1 MVRYVDATTILIIN
15 TFIFLNSI
23 PDASSFAPNQSPSTW
38 VLPYIPPSPILRI
51 TEKRSASVAASYY
64 DYEDGRANNPKGMAY
79 LDTLGKG
86 DVLKRRERKVLLSE
100 QSVTGGGKTTIY
112 DVTLSIAKT
121 APSAAVAK
129 TMGLQLRQISDQGE
143 ISDTSLDLDSMRY
156 LSVAEEV
163 YRDMNVVTPDN
174 VEEDGPVGSVQ
185 LLNLPVNFVLDPE
198 MKGIIVSRVI
208 RGSLS
213 WNAGVRS
220 GDFML
225 ATSATLGDKIWP
237 KSTLDGVRSA
247 LSSRRIMSS
256 KMKFQFKRAGFSI
269 ISSDEIVKEFEI
281 SLMRPL
287 GLNIADKKDGYV
299 HVTGF
304 TEQAS
309 MLVRERLMIGD
320 RVVAVESSI
329 GGNMWP
335 VSNVNGAVSAC
346 TSRLPGQ
353 PVKIRFERVVK
364 EVGEMDNQ
372 TDDLTVNGASSVY
385 VVDSSIERSQ
395 SKTNEKLLVRCCDVL
410 KRYIAVYDSK
420 SSRHASVPALVAD
433 RVLETLADGSATLD
447 PKTLSLV
454 MNSYLLCSQ
463 PDKAIR
469 AFEAAV
475 GMSADGSKRK
485 TDVVIL
491 GKKEGSRII
500 ADITAIDL
508 FTGTDLIRAHSQIGD
523 FLSARRVL
531 AAMEGNDVAVDGVG
545 NPKWP
550 GKIKVDTQ
558 SYNSVLAAAAANA
571 EGDLGLSVAI
581 DVFNSM
587 SEPLLFTTATPKK
600 DLISY
605 NIMIEAYARAGR
617 RSDAFAIYNSMRDAG
632 VNPDKVSITS
642 LIKAVVKDDDIETAR
657 LFLRDMKNNN
667 IEADVVAY
675 NTVIRALCD
684 KLQWYDAKE
693 LVAEMETS
701 GINPDQKTYGLLMNG
716 LMKANKPGA
725 CLTLFEA
732 ACADQRT
739 VAMTENVQLYT
750 TAVTAAATLGDYERA
765 LDLVSRMTF
774 AGVKPNMK
782 TLTAL
787 MGACLSGG
795 RPDFAVDVFK
805 KIKRPDGIALTR
817 AVKAYC
823 ENKDFIPALDIIESQ
838 SDRERCIMTGKQ
850 VMSNYD
856 YVMRCALESHNY
868 IAAQKIMTNLLDNGF
883 IPSKKIFKTIVT
895 SLDLTQKIT
904 NEKTAG
910 QSISTNNENGQFI
923 YLLSVFDSIA
933 RRRLPCDASFYSAF
947 LLEGARQGGLERKI
961 CSLITQARIDTTQFG
976 NEICL
981 DDDTDSDD
989 ACTVKP
995 EITWS
1000 ELFKNY
1006 SLYKEELDE
1015 ISLPPIK
1022 PRVSPRE
1029 IRLVSLAEQGVTF
1042 GARRNRAS
1050 PRK

>member
-1 MVRYVDATTILIIN
+1 VD
-15 TFIFLNSI
+15 
-23 PDASSFAPNQSPSTW
+23 
-38 VLPYIPPSPILRI
+38 V
-51 TEKRSASVAASYY
+51 
-64 DYEDGRANNPKGMAY
+64 
-79 LDTLGKG
+79 
-86 DVLKRRERKVLLSE
+86 
-100 QSVTGGGKTTIY
+100 
-112 DVTLSIAKT
+112 
-121 APSAAVAK
+121 VAK
-129 TMGLQLRQISDQGE
+129 MMGLQLRQISERGE
-143 ISDTSLDLDSMRY
+143 ISDMSLDLDSLRY

-163 YRDMNVVTPDN
+163 LRDMNIDTPDKIG
-174 VEEDGPVGSVQ
+174 EDGPAGSVQ

-208 RGSLS
+208 RGSMA

-220 GDFML
+220 GDFLL

-247 LSSRRIMSS
+247 LSSRKIMSS
-256 KMKFQFKRAGFSI
+256 SMKFQFKRAGFSI
-269 ISSDEIVKEFEI
+269 TSTDEIVQEFEM

-287 GLNIADKKDGYV
+287 GVNIADKKDGYV

-320 RVVAVESSI
+320 RVVAVESSM

-335 VSNVNGAVSAC
+335 ISNVNGAISAC

-364 EVGEMDNQ
+364 EFGEIGTLKDE
-372 TDDLTVNGASSVY
+372 VNGASASSVHG
-385 VVDSSIERSQ
+385 VDSSIERSQ
-395 SKTNEKLLVRCCDVL
+395 SKTDEKLLARCCDVL
-410 KRYIAVYDSK
+410 KRYIAVYDPK
-420 SSRHASVPALVAD
+420 SPRHASVPALVAD

-447 PKTLSLV
+447 PKSLSLV
-454 MNSYLLCSQ
+454 MNSYLICGQ

-485 TDVVIL
+485 TDVVIR
-491 GKKEGSRII
+491 GKQEGSRII
-500 ADITAIDL
+500 ADITAINL
-508 FTGTDLIRAHSQIGD
+508 FTGTDLIRAHAQIGD

-531 AAMEGNDVAVDGVG
+531 AAMEGNGAVLDGIG
-545 NPKWP
+545 TPKWP
-550 GKIKVDTQ
+550 GAIKVDTQ
-558 SYNSVLAAAAANA
+558 SYNSVLAAAAAAN
-571 EGDLGLSVAI
+571 GDGELGLSVAI
-581 DVFNSM
+581 EVFNSM

-600 DLISY
+600 DLVSY
-605 NIMIEAYARAGR
+605 NIMMDAFARGGR
-617 RSDAFAIYNSMRDAG
+617 RSDAFGIYNSMTEAG
-632 VNPDKVSITS
+632 VKPDKVSITS
-642 LIKAVVKDDDIETAR
+642 LIKAVVQDDDIETAR

-667 IEADVVAY
+667 IEADVIAY

-701 GINPDQKTYGLLMNG
+701 GINPNQKTYGLLMNG

-805 KIKRPDGIALTR
+805 KIKRPDGYALTR
-817 AVKAYC
+817 GVKAYC
-823 ENKDFIPALDIIESQ
+823 ENNDFGPALEIMDSQ
-838 SDRERCIMTGKQ
+838 SDKEKCIMTGKQ

-856 YVMRCALESHNY
+856 YVLRCTLESRNY
-868 IAAQKIMTNLLDNGF
+868 IAAQNIMTNLLDNGF
-883 IPSKKIFKTIVT
+883 IPSKKIFKTIVS
-895 SLDLTQKIT
+895 SLDLALKKTSEKKI
-904 NEKTAG
+904 E
-910 QSISTNNENGQFI
+910 QDISNNDENGEFK
-923 YLLSVFDSIA
+923 YLLSVFDSLA
-933 RRRLPCDASFYSAF
+933 RRNLPCDATFYSAF
-947 LLEGARQGGLERKI
+947 LFEGARKGGLERKI
-961 CSLITQARIDTTQFG
+961 CSLVTQARIDKTQFAK
-976 NEICL
+976 EVCI
-981 DDDTDSDD
+981 DDSDD
-989 ACTVKP
+989 LDDACIVKR

-1000 ELFKNY
+1000 ELFNNY

-1015 ISLPPIK
+1015 ISLPRIQS
-1022 PRVSPRE
+1022 RVSPRD
-1029 IRLVSLAEQGVTF
+1029 IRQVLLAEQGVTF
-1042 GARRNRAS
+1042 GARRNRVS